1 MGSARVRDI
10 VGTVA
15 RLGLAA
21 VFLVSGV
28 LKAIDP
34 DATYVAVRAY
44 DLLPKLGVA
53 LVAGVLPWLEIVI
66 GLLLLAGIATR
77 AVAIVSAVLLLG
89 FMAGVTQAWA
99 RGLSIDCGCF
109 GGGGAVDPGA
119 DDVRARAAPRRGVP
133 AVGRVAGR
141 AAPDACCAEPARQAE
156 REGLTWA
163 ERRATNAGGG
173 RRPRR
178 TASPPSTVSRVPAV
192 RTTGSRS
199 ASSWPS

>member
-53 LVAGVLPWLEIVI
+53 LVAGALPWLEIVI
-66 GLLLLAGIATR
+66 GLLLLVGIATR
-77 AVAIVSAVLLLG
+77 AVAVASAVLLLG
-89 FMAGVTQAWA
+89 FMVGVTQAWA

-109 GGGGAVDPGA
+109 GGGGAVDPGQTTY
-119 DDVRARAAPRRGVP
+119 
-133 AVGRVAGR
+133 GRELLRDAGF
-141 AAPDACCAEPARQAE
+141 
-156 REGLTWA
+156 LLL
-163 ERRATNAGGG
+163 AGWLVV
-173 RRPRR
+173 RPRTLAVLSLPGR
-178 TASPPSTVSRVPAV
+178 PRERV
-192 RTTGSRS
+192 
-199 ASSWPS
+199 

>member
-44 DLLPKLGVA
+44 DVLPKLGVA

-77 AVAIVSAVLLLG
+77 AVAVASAVLLLA

-109 GGGGAVDPGA
+109 GGGGAVDPEQTTYG
-119 DDVRARAAPRRGVP
+119 RAAAPRRGVP
-133 AVGRVAGR
+133 ADGRVAVV
-141 AAPDACCAEPARQAE
+141 
-156 REGLTWA
+156 
-163 ERRATNAGGG
+163 
-173 RRPRR
+173 RPR
-178 TASPPSTVSRVPAV
+178 TLAVLSLPSRRRERV
-192 RTTGSRS
+192 
-199 ASSWPS
+199 

>member
-1 MGSARVRDI
+1 VGSARVRDI

-21 VFLVSGV
+21 VYLVSGV

-44 DLLPKLGVA
+44 DVLPKPGVE

-77 AVAIVSAVLLLG
+77 AVAVVSAILLLG
-89 FMAGVTQAWA
+89 FMAGVAQAWA

-109 GGGGAVDPGA
+109 GGGGAVDPGQTTYGRELLRDA
-119 DDVRARAAPRRGVP
+119 GFLLLAGWLVVRPRTL
-133 AVGRVAGR
+133 AVLSL
-141 AAPDACCAEPARQAE
+141 P
-156 REGLTWA
+156 
-163 ERRATNAGGG
+163 G
-173 RRPRR
+173 RRRE
-178 TASPPSTVSRVPAV
+178 RV
-192 RTTGSRS
+192 
-199 ASSWPS
+199 

>member
-21 VFLVSGV
+21 VFLVSGM

-53 LVAGVLPWLEIVI
+53 LVAGALPWLEIVI
-66 GLLLLAGIATR
+66 GLLLLVGIATR
-77 AVAIVSAVLLLG
+77 AVAVASAVLLLA

-109 GGGGAVDPGA
+109 GGGGAVDPGQTTYGLELLRDA
-119 DDVRARAAPRRGVP
+119 GFLLMAGWLVVRPRTL
-133 AVGRVAGR
+133 AVLSL
-141 AAPDACCAEPARQAE
+141 PEQAE

-178 TASPPSTVSRVPAV
+178 AASPPSTVSRVPAA

>member
-77 AVAIVSAVLLLG
+77 AVAVVSAVLLLG
-89 FMAGVTQAWA
+89 FMAGVAQARA

-109 GGGGAVDPGA
+109 GGGGAVDPGQTTY
-119 DDVRARAAPRRGVP
+119 VRQLLRD
-133 AVGRVAGR
+133 AGF
-141 AAPDACCAEPARQAE
+141 
-156 REGLTWA
+156 LLL
-163 ERRATNAGGG
+163 AGWLVV
-173 RRPRR
+173 RPR
-178 TASPPSTVSRVPAV
+178 TLGALTLPSRQEE
-192 RTTGSRS
+192 RI
-199 ASSWPS
+199 